1 VKLRYLNRAQ
11 RQLDAV
17 LQYLHEN
24 GGLPSFRAE
33 LRRKTDAL
41 KVTPY
46 IGAPLPGTRTPG
58 VRVAYLETKHVL
70 YYRVNEKAGF
80 GGAAR
85 VAHESRQEAEAVT
98 TSVKRR

>member
-1 VKLRYLNRAQ
+1 MKLRYLKRAQ
-11 RQLDAV
+11 RQLDVV
-17 LQYLHEN
+17 LEYLHEN
-24 GGLPSFRAE
+24 GGLASFRAV

-46 IGAPLPGTRTPG
+46 IGAPLPDTRTPG

-80 GGAAR
+80 VEVLR
-85 VAHESRQEAEAVT
+85 VWHTSRGR
-98 TSVKRR
+98 KPKL